1 MDQHKLKL
9 FSVSSVDEQKQE
21 IKQLYNKV
29 HFRAVGQ
36 NSCVA
41 TC

>member
-9 FSVSSVDEQKQE
+9 FIVSSVDGQKQE

-29 HFRAVGQ
+29 I
-36 NSCVA
+36 
-41 TC
+41 